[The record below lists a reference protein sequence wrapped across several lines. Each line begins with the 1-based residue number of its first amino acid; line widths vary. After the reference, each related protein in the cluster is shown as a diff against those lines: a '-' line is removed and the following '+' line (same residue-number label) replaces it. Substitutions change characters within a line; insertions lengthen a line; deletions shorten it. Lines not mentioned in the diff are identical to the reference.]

1 VVSHTIVEGQ
11 MHGAVVQGMG
21 QVFGEHI
28 VYDKDSGQMLTGSF
42 GDYIMPR
49 AGQLKSMQMEEY
61 ATLSKVGPLGIK
73 GMGESGCTASLPALV
88 NAVVNALGVKHV
100 DMPLTPSKVWATIQ
114 QSRK

>member
-1 VVSHTIVEGQ
+1 
-11 MHGAVVQGMG
+11 
-21 QVFGEHI
+21 
-28 VYDKDSGQMLTGSF
+28 
-42 GDYIMPR
+42 
-49 AGQLKSMQMEEY
+49 MQMEEY
-61 ATLSKVGPLGIK
+61 TTLSKIGPLGIK